1 MLRSPLELRF
11 ESCWFRLGSR
21 RVRGGITAGGGD
33 AKLFGHMSRRAPALL
48 LVCIALAGALLACGG
63 GGEEAAV
70 TTTTEA
76 PTTTTTEPSTT
87 TTQSEEERAIEALE
101 GMTSAEEAQ
110 FRLFSNP
117 PEIPGPLAPLNAVAE
132 PIGEPVPILRAG
144 PDGLPVLDEAGNDI
158 IVGVRF
164 DALGRPVAADDGRL
178 LDDQGVEIPRDA
190 QGPILLF
197 VQLDEAG
204 QPRRQPLPP
213 PPPTTPPPP
222 DAPPTP
228 APPPTQPPLGRVIY
242 ERRPVAPANRVV
254 AVGDSVLLG
263 VQGNLPG
270 SVLGWA
276 PVLDAQESRLPGVG
290 DDVIFGRPDLGRVL
304 VVMLGHNVGPGED
317 YRVYLN
323 SIQQAIDQR
332 PVIDRVIWVTAAEI
346 GQAQLAWSE
355 TLRAYVEERRAAG
368 DTETH
373 LLDWALYNAANPG
386 YSDDGLHLTLDGRAA
401 LAGLIGQFV
410 GPSPGDCDI
419 VIGAGP
425 QAGSCA

>member
-1 MLRSPLELRF
+1 MPRRS
-11 ESCWFRLGSR
+11 
-21 RVRGGITAGGGD
+21 
-33 AKLFGHMSRRAPALL
+33 PALL
-48 LVCIALAGALLACGG
+48 VASIALATLVACGG
-63 GGEEAAV
+63 DDSEA
-70 TTTTEA
+70 EA
-76 PTTTTTEPSTT
+76 PSTTDRPATTTTTEPSTT
-87 TTQSEEERAIEALE
+87 TTLSDEERAIEAIE
-101 GMTSAEEAQ
+101 GMTSEEEAQ

-117 PEIPGPLAPLNAVAE
+117 PEIPGALAPLDAVVE

-144 PDGLPVLDEAGNDI
+144 PDGLPVLDAAGNDI
-158 IVGVRF
+158 IVGLRF

-178 LDDQGVEIPRDA
+178 LDDQGVEIPRDGE
-190 QGPILLF
+190 GPILLF

-204 QPRRQPLPP
+204 QPRREPVPP

-228 APPPTQPPLGRVIY
+228 ATPATPPPLGRVIY
-242 ERRPVAPANRVV
+242 ERRAVPPANRVV

-263 VQGNLPG
+263 TQGNLPG
-270 SVLGWA
+270 AVGAWHA
-276 PVLDAQESRLPGVG
+276 VLDAQESRLPGVG
-290 DDVIFGRPDLGRVL
+290 DDVILGHPDLGRVL

-317 YRVYLN
+317 YRVYLD

-332 PVIDRVIWVTAAEI
+332 PAVDRVVWVTAAEI
-346 GQAQLAWSE
+346 GGPQLAWNE
-355 TLRAYVEERRAAG
+355 VLRTFVEERRAGG

-401 LAGLIGQFV
+401 LAGLIGQFA

-419 VIGAGP
+419 VVGGGP
-425 QAGSCA
+425 QAGTCA